1 MPWGQRDFQFRR
13 RPLGRSEK
21 LACPA
26 VVAPCGNDLHAHVR
40 QCLIGR
46 KPKLSALVLRGPSVI
61 ALKHRSHRAPVALLR
76 QLSEAVRPLRK
87 LPVASSRPSLRVPAR
102 SLAAVRV
109 PSGFSECMWIFASP
123 DADTS
128 PTMSMVTPESRPD
141 HCPPILPRLI
151 VARARKQ
158 RGGSAG
164 AGP

>member
-1 MPWGQRDFQFRR
+1 MPWGPARFPVLPP
-13 RPLGRSEK
+13 PLGRSEK
-21 LACPA
+21 LARPA

-102 SLAAVRV
+102 SIAAMRV
-109 PSGFSECMWIFASP
+109 PSAFSECMWIFASP
-123 DADTS
+123 DAETS
-128 PTMSMVTPESRPD
+128 PTMNMVTPGSRPD
-141 HCPPILPRLI
+141 HWPAILPRLI
-151 VARARKQ
+151 VACARTQRA
-158 RGGSAG
+158 GSAG
-164 AGP
+164 E